1 MWRNWQTRTVQVRVG
16 ETPWRFESSHPHS
29 RLGCKPSPARVIGVG
44 SCRALPRPLFLG
56 MLGFRRPGV
65 QIPHFLGLRIALVT
79 GLVLLCV
86 PSASATADSACG
98 QASPSAAP
106 CTGADKLAEA
116 AAAEC
121 RRLGRPDADCTLPL
135 GHQVSSAIVRA
146 YPGTWLHR
154 AAAFQYRLGGPVPF
168 LHAQWLGTHNSFN
181 SVNSEMTL
189 SHGDSNQQ
197 LSLTQQLEIDV
208 RALELDLHFVPNV
221 AAGGSKAVVVCH
233 GRGPDEANF

>member
-29 RLGCKPSPARVIGVG
+29 HRR
-44 SCRALPRPLFLG
+44 RA
-56 MLGFRRPGV
+56 GFRRVRSPRVWGV
-65 QIPHFLGLRIALVT
+65 RTAAAAGLA
-79 GLVLLCV
+79 GLVLLC
-86 PSASATADSACG
+86 PAARAQGIDETCA
-98 QASPSAAP
+98 QASPSAAT

-135 GHQVSSAIVRA
+135 GHAVSSEIVNA

-154 AAAFQYRLGGPVPF
+154 AAAFQYRLGGPVPL

-181 SVNSEMTL
+181 SVNSEPTP
-189 SHGDSNQQ
+189 SHTDSNQQ
-197 LSLTQQLEIDV
+197 LSLTQQLDIDI
-208 RALELDLHFVPNV
+208 RALELDLHFVPNL
-221 AAGGSKAVVVCH
+221 AAGGSNAVVVCH
-233 GRGPDEANF
+233 GEGPDHANFGCT